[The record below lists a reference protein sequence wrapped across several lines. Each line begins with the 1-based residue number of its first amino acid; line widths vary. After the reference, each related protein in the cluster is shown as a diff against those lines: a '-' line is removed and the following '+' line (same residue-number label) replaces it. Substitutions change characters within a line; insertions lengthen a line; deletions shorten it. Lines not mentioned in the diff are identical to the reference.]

1 MRFLYSGIVNIAL
14 LGLSTLNLSAIAAT
28 PPTAVTQA
36 TTIDRIAIYDS
47 SLTTI
52 RGNGVEFKL
61 PAGFKGGSPSSAQTR
76 ASIAQT
82 TKMFPSMASLDLLRK
97 Y

>member
-1 MRFLYSGIVNIAL
+1 MGFLNRSITSVSSPGIVNIAL

-36 TTIDRIAIYDS
+36 TTIDRIATHIPHFNFYD
-47 SLTTI
+47 T
-52 RGNGVEFKL
+52 
-61 PAGFKGGSPSSAQTR
+61 
-76 ASIAQT
+76 
-82 TKMFPSMASLDLLRK
+82 